1 MTTHETLAAA
11 LAAAQAAMP
20 PVHKDKTAKVTSK
33 RTGQTFSYAYADLA
47 SILSVVRPV
56 LGAHGLA
63 LTQRT
68 QIRGNALIVI
78 TELRHSSGEVIDC
91 EYPVGPI
98 DQSHQDMGG
107 ALTYARRYALCG
119 LVGIAADE
127 DDDGASAPAP
137 VVPVEPSITRD
148 QAIEIADALLELGI
162 DQAAFLKWAQA
173 PNVNAIPARKYDA
186 VMKKIASKRGA

>member
-1 MTTHETLAAA
+1 MSTHETLAAA

-20 PVHKDKTAKVTSK
+20 PVVKDRVAKIGPG
-33 RTGQTFSYAYADLA
+33 REYRYADLA
-47 SILSVVRPV
+47 TILATVRPV

-68 QIRGNALIVI
+68 QIRGEAIILL
-78 TELRHSSGEVIDC
+78 TELRHSSGEVLDS
-91 EYPVGPI
+91 EYPVAAIGI
-98 DQSHQDMGG
+98 KHQDMGG

-137 VVPVEPSITRD
+137 VVPSEPSITRD

-173 PNVNAIPARKYDA
+173 PSVTAIAARKYDA

>member
-20 PVHKDKTAKVTSK
+20 PVVKDRVAKIGPG
-33 RTGQTFSYAYADLA
+33 REYRYADLA
-47 SILSVVRPV
+47 TILATVRPV

-68 QIRGNALIVI
+68 QIRGEAIVLL
-78 TELRHSSGEVIDC
+78 TELRHSSGEVLDS
-91 EYPVGPI
+91 EYPVAAIGAR
-98 DQSHQDMGG
+98 HQDMGG

-137 VVPVEPSITRD
+137 VVPSEPAITRD

-173 PNVNAIPARKYDA
+173 PSVTAIAARKYDA

>member
-1 MTTHETLAAA
+1 MTNHETLAAA

-20 PVHKDKTAKVTSK
+20 AIVKDRVAKIGPG
-33 RTGQTFSYAYADLA
+33 REYRYADLA
-47 SILSVVRPV
+47 TILATVRPV

-68 QIRGNALIVI
+68 QIRGEAIVLL
-78 TELRHSSGEVIDC
+78 TELRHASGEVLDS
-91 EYPVGPI
+91 EYPVAAIGAR
-98 DQSHQDMGG
+98 HQDMGG

-137 VVPVEPSITRD
+137 VVPVEPTITRD

-173 PNVNAIPARKYDA
+173 PSVTAIAARKYDA

>member
-1 MTTHETLAAA
+1 MSTHETLAAA

-20 PVHKDKTAKVTSK
+20 AIVKDRVAKIGPG
-33 RTGQTFSYAYADLA
+33 REYRYADLA
-47 SILSVVRPV
+47 TILTTVRPV

-68 QIRGNALIVI
+68 QIRGEAIVLL
-78 TELRHSSGEVIDC
+78 TELRHSSGEVLDS
-91 EYPVGPI
+91 EYPVAAIGAR
-98 DQSHQDMGG
+98 HQDMGG

-137 VVPVEPSITRD
+137 VVPVEPAISRD
-148 QAIEIADALLELGI
+148 QAVEIADALLELGI
-162 DQAAFLKWAQA
+162 DQTAFLKWAQA
-173 PNVNAIPARKYDA
+173 PNVNAIPARKYES
-186 VMKKIASKRGA
+186 VMKKINSKRGA

>member
-1 MTTHETLAAA
+1 MSTHETLAAA

-20 PVHKDKTAKVTSK
+20 AIVKDRVAKIGPG
-33 RTGQTFSYAYADLA
+33 REYRYADLA
-47 SILSVVRPV
+47 TILATVRPV

-68 QIRGNALIVI
+68 QIRGEAIVLL
-78 TELRHSSGEVIDC
+78 TELRHSSGEVLDS
-91 EYPVGPI
+91 EYPVAAIGAR
-98 DQSHQDMGG
+98 HQDMGG

-137 VVPVEPSITRD
+137 VVPSEPTITRD

-173 PNVNAIPARKYDA
+173 PSVTAIAARKYES
-186 VMKKIASKRGA
+186 VMKKINSKRGA

>member
-1 MTTHETLAAA
+1 MSTHETLAAA

-20 PVHKDKTAKVTSK
+20 AIVKDRVAKIGPG
-33 RTGQTFSYAYADLA
+33 REYRYADLA
-47 SILSVVRPV
+47 TILATVRPV

-68 QIRGNALIVI
+68 QIRGEAIVLL
-78 TELRHSSGEVIDC
+78 TELRHSSGEVLDS
-91 EYPVGPI
+91 EYPVAAIGAR
-98 DQSHQDMGG
+98 HQDMGG

-137 VVPVEPSITRD
+137 VVPVEPTITRD

-173 PNVNAIPARKYDA
+173 PSVTAIAARKYES
-186 VMKKIASKRGA
+186 VMKKINSKRGA

>member
-1 MTTHETLAAA
+1 MTNHETLAAA

-20 PVHKDKTAKVTSK
+20 PVVKDRVAKIGPG
-33 RTGQTFSYAYADLA
+33 REYRYADLA
-47 SILSVVRPV
+47 TILATVRPV

-68 QIRGNALIVI
+68 QIRGEAIVLL
-78 TELRHSSGEVIDC
+78 TELRHASGEVLDS
-91 EYPVGPI
+91 EYPVAAIGAR
-98 DQSHQDMGG
+98 HQDMGG

-148 QAIEIADALLELGI
+148 QAVEIADALLELGI

-173 PNVNAIPARKYDA
+173 PTVTAIAARKYDA
-186 VMKKIASKRGA
+186 VMKKINSKRGA